1 MAIEETS
8 NFLAT
13 PHPNFAQFHCEEFQD
28 HCILQVHFSPVVL
41 VFAQIDGP
49 RLLNSCRESQ
59 SSHLGLI
66 QSGLCFGVFSK
77 GQRGKDHLHDF
88 DIGSDQILEVLR
100 HILGQSS
107 PVILVILKG
116 IPWPSWIT
124 YVLHRVAHGV
134 KHTRCQMITNFDTME
149 RPMEEPQFVC
159 VCVILSSRKRG
170 MHGLRFVQCF
180 VLQGDT
186 APFAPFG
193 FV

>member
-8 NFLAT
+8 NFLQKTT
-13 PHPNFAQFHCEEFQD
+13 PKFCPVSLRRVSRSLHSS
-28 HCILQVHFSPVVL
+28 SP
-41 VFAQIDGP
+41 F
-49 RLLNSCRESQ
+49 
-59 SSHLGLI
+59 
-66 QSGLCFGVFSK
+66 QSGGSRVCSNRWTSVAEFMQGKSVLTSWIDPIRSVWICVFSK

-116 IPWPSWIT
+116 TPWPSWIT

-134 KHTRCQMITNFDTME
+134 KHTQCQMITNFDTME

-159 VCVILSSRKRG
+159 VY
-170 MHGLRFVQCF
+170 
-180 VLQGDT
+180 DT
-186 APFAPFG
+186 FKPKAWNA
-193 FV
+193 